1 MSKRALPR
9 EYAKHA
15 EIFDSLSEPLRIDMI
30 AQIASV
36 DELPCTVLDETLPV
50 SKSTI
55 SYHVKILYHAEL
67 IKVRKEGRYYF
78 YKLQPD
84 TFERYLPGFL
94 DRLAKAQPARDR
106 SSVASRVAKS
116 PMHVRRSA
124 AAAAS

>member
-1 MSKRALPR
+1 MKKRSIPR
-9 EYAKHA
+9 EYARHA

-30 AQIASV
+30 AQIARV

-55 SYHVKILYHAEL
+55 SYHVKILYHANL
-67 IKVRKEGRYYF
+67 IEVRKEGRYYF

-94 DRLAKAQPARDR
+94 DRLVKSRPANPRPA
-106 SSVASRVAKS
+106 VAGRTTKR
-116 PMHVRRSA
+116 PMQIRRT